1 MLARDRRVLD
11 ILGWPFSSRLASPLW
26 LGIRIYLGSI
36 WLQFGLAKVTGG
48 WLTGN
53 PMHSMLDAVARG
65 MTPAPFP
72 AYRHVARALLDTGAD
87 RWISVG
93 LPLAELA
100 VALAFFCGVL
110 LVPAAVGASLLNLNL
125 ILSGL
130 ASWHFDGRIIA
141 LQLLLVAAWRVADY
155 VGMKRIAAAVRRGR
169 GRPGSRPPADAGA
182 MPA

>member
-1 MLARDRRVLD
+1 MLARERRILD
-11 ILGWPFSSRLASPLW
+11 MLRWPFSSRLASPLW
-26 LGIRIYLGSI
+26 LGIRIYLGTI

-48 WLTGN
+48 WLTAN
-53 PMHSMLDAVARG
+53 PMHSMLNAIARG

-72 AYRHVARALLDTGAD
+72 AYRHVARALLETGAD

-100 VALAFFCGVL
+100 VALAFFGGVL

-155 VGMKRIAAAVRRGR
+155 VGLAGIVSAIRRRAGAV
-169 GRPGSRPPADAGA
+169 SADASA
-182 MPA
+182 APA

>member
-1 MLARDRRVLD
+1 MLAHDRGIRHVLT
-11 ILGWPFSSRLASPLW
+11 WPFSSRLASPLW
-26 LGIRIYLGSI
+26 LGIRIYLGTI

-48 WLTGN
+48 WLTDN

-72 AYRHVARALLDTGAD
+72 AYRHVARVLLETGAD

-100 VALAFFCGVL
+100 VALAFFAGVL
-110 LVPAAVGASLLNLNL
+110 LVPAAVGACLLNLNL

-130 ASWHFDGRIIA
+130 ASWHFDGRVIA
-141 LQLLLVAAWRVADY
+141 LHLLLVAAWRVAGY
-155 VGMKRIAAAVRRGR
+155 VGVARIVSAVRRRGGR
-169 GRPGSRPPADAGA
+169 TRTAHAPA
-182 MPA
+182 

>member
-1 MLARDRRVLD
+1 MLARDQRILD

-26 LGIRIYLGSI
+26 LGIRIYLGTI

-53 PMHSMLDAVARG
+53 PMHSMLDAIARG

-72 AYRHVARALLDTGAD
+72 AYRHVARALLEAGAD

-100 VALAFFCGVL
+100 VALAFFGGVL

-155 VGMKRIAAAVRRGR
+155 VGLARIVSAIRRRRREGAVS
-169 GRPGSRPPADAGA
+169 PDASAHPA
-182 MPA
+182 

>member
-1 MLARDRRVLD
+1 MLARNRRILG

-36 WLQFGLAKVTGG
+36 WLQFGLAKVEGG

-53 PMHSMLDAVARG
+53 PMHSMLDAIARG

-72 AYRHVARALLDTGAD
+72 AYRHVAQALLDVGAD
-87 RWISVG
+87 RWMSVG

-100 VALAFFCGVL
+100 VALAFFSGIL

-125 ILSGL
+125 ILSGM
-130 ASWHFDGRIIA
+130 ASWQFDGRIIA
-141 LQLLLVAAWRVADY
+141 LQLLLLAAWRVADY
-155 VGMKRIAAAVRRGR
+155 VGLARVVSHLRR
-169 GRPGSRPPADAGA
+169 RPRPVPA
-182 MPA
+182 PS